1 MTIYWYVLLFRLT
14 RSIKEKEKHPLDLN
28 HTDVAVVGMLASD
41 LVGRGFEPRS
51 HTTKDNEMVCGAFLL
66 TTQWESNLA
75 LQNSN

>member
-1 MTIYWYVLLFRLT
+1 
-14 RSIKEKEKHPLDLN
+14 
-28 HTDVAVVGMLASD
+28 